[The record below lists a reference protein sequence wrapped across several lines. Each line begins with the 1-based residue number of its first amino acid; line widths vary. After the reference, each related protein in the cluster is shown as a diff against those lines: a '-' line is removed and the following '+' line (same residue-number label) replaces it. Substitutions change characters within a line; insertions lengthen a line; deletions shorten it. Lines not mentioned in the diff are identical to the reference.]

1 MDYEEIMQE
10 IKSNLCG
17 DELTDLQYLQTQLDK
32 YKDHE
37 LSQELMWGI
46 GRLIFETLPEHQKAE
61 LSDTL
66 VTNIQVLGAVL
77 EEAQNEIAEQNYE
90 WDWGC

>member
-37 LSQELMWGI
+37 LSQELMW
-46 GRLIFETLPEHQKAE
+46 A
-61 LSDTL
+61 S
-66 VTNIQVLGAVL
+66 AV
-77 EEAQNEIAEQNYE
+77 
-90 WDWGC
+90 

>member
-37 LSQELMWGI
+37 LSQEQMGGI
-46 GRLIFETLPEHQKAE
+46 GRLIFVTLPEHQKA
-61 LSDTL
+61 
-66 VTNIQVLGAVL
+66 
-77 EEAQNEIAEQNYE
+77 
-90 WDWGC
+90 